1 MDRLRLSND
10 QAIVRK
16 VKADFVRKIPAI
28 ILALCLVFL
37 VSCSKGTASSSSS
50 AAGGSSG
57 VTEVGETV
65 QTSSDD
71 ESQTTASP
79 GSKTGAPGTEAE
91 ETTVAE
97 DLSKEKESSPV
108 SSKSSVTKKT
118 DESSS
123 AQISKKT
130 ASTPE
135 PSRDQKYCYMSIECS
150 NVLKEDNFAKLDT
163 AKKGVIPSD
172 GVILKKTKTAFEDG
186 ENVYDIFKRVCRN
199 NVCSHN
205 CKYCN
210 GRIQFETVPSNFGT
224 YVRGIHFLYEKDCGT
239 RSGWMYKVNGVFP
252 DHAIDYYILKENDV
266 VEFVY
271 TCELGDV

>member
-1 MDRLRLSND
+1 MDRLRLSDD

-16 VKADFVRKIPAI
+16 VKSDFIRKIPAI

-37 VSCSKGTASSSSS
+37 VSCSKGTASSST
-50 AAGGSSG
+50 ATGA
-57 VTEVGETV
+57 E
-65 QTSSDD
+65 QTAHTLSSD
-71 ESQTTASP
+71 ELTAPSEEAGTTASVP
-79 GSKTGAPGTEAE
+79 EAE
-91 ETTVAE
+91 KTTVRE
-97 DLSKEKESSPV
+97 DGSNEKGSSSV
-108 SSKSSVTKKT
+108 SSKASATKKS
-118 DESSS
+118 DESST
-123 AQISKKT
+123 AQDAKT
-130 ASTPE
+130 TSPTSE
-135 PSRDQKYCYMSIECS
+135 PNRDQKYCYLSIECS
-150 NVLKEDNFAKLDT
+150 NVLKEDNFAKLET
-163 AKKGVIPSD
+163 VKKGVVPSD
-172 GVILKKTKTAFEDG
+172 GVILKKTKTAFKDG
-186 ENVYDIFKRVCRN
+186 ENVYDIFKRACQN

-252 DHAIDYYILKENDV
+252 DYAIDYYILKENDV